1 MKPMRPRRV
10 LLIAGL
16 SAMLLLQGCAGVATY
31 DHEPGDPLEGLNRV
45 IYKFNDGLDTVV
57 LKPLARGYN
66 AIVPAPVNKG
76 VTNFF
81 GNLDD
86 ISSAVNNLLQ
96 FKLTRAASD
105 VGRILVNTTVGLLG
119 VMDVASNMN
128 LPKYGED
135 FGQTLGSWGFGPGPY
150 IVLPVL
156 GPSSGRDTIGRVAD
170 WFTDPTNYI
179 EDDQVRWGLKGLD
192 LIDTRADLL
201 NASRVLDE
209 AALDPYSFLRNAYLQ
224 RRRSAVYDVNPPPL
238 PEYSF
243 LRPRWGIRKPLAFRR
258 WTGGSGDCRTAA
270 V

>member
-1 MKPMRPRRV
+1 MKPMRLRRV
-10 LLIAGL
+10 LLVAGL
-16 SAMLLLQGCAGVATY
+16 STVLLLQGCAGVATY
-31 DHEPGDPLEGLNRV
+31 DRDPRDPLEGLNRAV
-45 IYKFNDGLDTVV
+45 YQFNDGLDTVV

-81 GNLDD
+81 GNIDD
-86 ISSAVNNLLQ
+86 ITSAVNNLLQ
-96 FKLTRAASD
+96 FKLTRAVSD
-105 VGRILVNTTVGLLG
+105 VGRVLVNSTVGLLG

-150 IVLPVL
+150 IVLPLL
-156 GPSSGRDTIGRVAD
+156 GPSSGRDTIGLVAD
-170 WFTDPTNYI
+170 WFTDPINYI

-224 RRRSAVYDVNPPPL
+224 RRQSAVYDGNPPL
-238 PEYSF
+238 SPEDDF
-243 LRPRWGIRKPLAFRR
+243 
-258 WTGGSGDCRTAA
+258 
-270 V
+270 